1 MGIDKIVNDA
11 IPYDTC
17 PRKEADNK
25 NRREQLKNRIDQLL
39 TERDKSKPYEP
50 ELEYK
55 NK

>member
-1 MGIDKIVNDA
+1 MEISKIVNDA

-25 NRREQLKNRIDQLL
+25 NRREQLKNRIEGLV
-39 TERDKSKPYEP
+39 RDTSKPYEP